1 MKILL
6 ASTSPFRRTLFE
18 RLNLAFT
25 CEPPNVDESPQP
37 QESPKGLATRLAH
50 AKAHAVAIR
59 HPDDLVI
66 GSDQVAAVDGTVL
79 GKPGD
84 HAHAVMQL
92 HRLSGR
98 LAYFY
103 TGLCVTAV
111 HPGTHHEH
119 TDITCVQFR
128 SLSDAE
134 IERYLCAE
142 QPYQCAGS
150 FKSEG
155 LGISLF
161 EYIESKDPTAL
172 VGLPL
177 IALCR
182 ILRLTGAPIP

>member
-6 ASTSPFRRTLFE
+6 ASTSPFRRALFE

-25 CEPPNVDESPQP
+25 CVPPNVDESPQP
-37 QESPKGLATRLAH
+37 QEGPSALVIRLAH

-66 GSDQVAAVDGTVL
+66 GSDQVAAVDGMIL

-84 HAHAVMQL
+84 HAHAVTQL
-92 HRLSGR
+92 QRLSGR
-98 LAYFY
+98 LVCFH

-111 HPGTHHEH
+111 RADTHHEH
-119 TDITCVQFR
+119 TDITHVQFR
-128 SLSDAE
+128 SLTDEE
-134 IERYLCAE
+134 IDRYLCAE

-161 EYIESKDPTAL
+161 ERIESDDPTAL

-182 ILRLTGAPIP
+182 ILRLAGVTIP